1 MLSFRTNILVL
12 VLASLSLAS
21 WRGGTTTT
29 VTAQETTPA
38 GGNVDDSGFGVDTPT
53 DAPVAGVDTPTEA
66 PVAVL
71 GADYCTYSP
80 DPTCY
85 SNNGKPD
92 CCLDDAIEGGNVDDS
107 GFGVDTPTD
116 APVAGVDTPTEAPVA
131 VLGADYCTYSP
142 DPTCYSN
149 NGKPDCCLDDAI
161 ECPAEAAPCDVVD
174 GSETEAPTGGAA
186 TTTPPSVAVVGAD
199 YCTFA
204 PDPTCYSNSGKPECC
219 LDDAVECPAEAAPCD
234 VVDGSETEAPSAGMV
249 GADYCTFAPDPTCY
263 SNSGKP
269 DCCMD
274 DAVECPADAAPCD
287 VVNADASAPPTP
299 QSTETSVIPTPS
311 VVLSSPAPTG
321 GEATTTPPVVPSP
334 GPTQAPSAGVP
345 LYGSDYCTYSPDPA
359 CYSNSGKP
367 ECCMNEFID
376 CPEEKPECDVV
387 GTEVP
392 TKAPIV
398 FAGFQKCS
406 ANDVCKDDGLEGNC
420 CPNDDGTVLDCC
432 YGITESPVAAGT
444 DISGSPTSMTSGGTP
459 TGGPSDDADPTTSV
473 PTTEA
478 AVPAVTIT
486 TPPPQP
492 ETTPTQEQTPE
503 APEPNDSS
511 GSSSSSNVD
520 INISAAVVVSGGS
533 FVAVAVGVVTTAVVV
548 AVF

>member
-38 GGNVDDSGFGVDTPT
+38 
-53 DAPVAGVDTPTEA
+53 
-66 PVAVL
+66 
-71 GADYCTYSP
+71 
-80 DPTCY
+80 
-85 SNNGKPD
+85 
-92 CCLDDAIEGGNVDDS
+92 GGNVDDS

-204 PDPTCYSNSGKPECC
+204 PDPTCYSNSGKPDCC
-219 LDDAVECPAEAAPCD
+219 LDDAIECPAEAAPCD

-287 VVNADASAPPTP
+287 VVQDASAPPTP

-311 VVLSSPAPTG
+311 VLSSPAPTG

-334 GPTQAPSAGVP
+334 GPTQVLP
-345 LYGSDYCTYSPDPA
+345 LPGSDYCTYSPDPA

-376 CPEEKPECDVV
+376 CPEEKPDCDVVGTDVPTQAPVV

-420 CPNDDGTVLDCC
+420 CPNDDGIVLDCC

-444 DISGSPTSMTSGGTP
+444 DPSESPSSMTSGGTP
-459 TGGPSDDADPTTSV
+459 TGPSDDAEPTTSV

-503 APEPNDSS
+503 VPEPNDS

-520 INISAAVVVSGGS
+520 INISAAVVSGVR
-533 FVAVAVGVVTTAVVV
+533 FVAVSVGVVTTAV

>member
-1 MLSFRTNILVL
+1 MLSFRTHILVL

-29 VTAQETTPA
+29 VTAQESTP

-53 DAPVAGVDTPTEA
+53 VAPVVAATSAIPSGNTPTGGEA
-66 PVAVL
+66 TATTPPVAVL

-92 CCLDDAIEGGNVDDS
+92 CCLDDG
-107 GFGVDTPTD
+107 
-116 APVAGVDTPTEAPVA
+116 
-131 VLGADYCTYSP
+131 
-142 DPTCYSN
+142 
-149 NGKPDCCLDDAI
+149 I
-161 ECPAEAAPCDVVD
+161 ECPAEAAPCDVV
-174 GSETEAPTGGAA
+174 GSETEAPTFGAA
-186 TTTPPSVAVVGAD
+186 TTTPPVAI
-199 YCTFA
+199 
-204 PDPTCYSNSGKPECC
+204 
-219 LDDAVECPAEAAPCD
+219 
-234 VVDGSETEAPSAGMV
+234 V

-269 DCCMD
+269 DCCLD
-274 DAVECPADAAPCD
+274 DAVDCPAEAAPCD
-287 VVNADASAPPTP
+287 VVDGSDTEAPSAPPTA

-311 VVLSSPAPTG
+311 VLSSPAPTTG
-321 GEATTTPPVVPSP
+321 GEATTTTPPSVAVVDDASAPPTPQSTDTSLIPSP
-334 GPTQAPSAGVP
+334 GPTQVLP
-345 LYGSDYCTYSPDPA
+345 LPGSDYCTYSPDPA

-376 CPEEKPECDVV
+376 CPDDKPPCDVV

-398 FAGFQKCS
+398 FPGFIKCS
-406 ANDVCKDDGLEGNC
+406 ANDVCKEDGLEGNC

-444 DISGSPTSMTSGGTP
+444 DPSESPTSMTSGGTP
-459 TGGPSDDADPTTSV
+459 TGGPIEDAEVPTTSV

-492 ETTPTQEQTPE
+492 EEATPTQEQTPP
-503 APEPNDSS
+503 APEPNDTSE
-511 GSSSSSNVD
+511 SSSESNVD
-520 INISAAVVVSGGS
+520 INISAAVVSGVR
-533 FVAVAVGVVTTAVVV
+533 FVGVAVGVVTAAVVV

>member
-29 VTAQETTPA
+29 VMAQETTPA
-38 GGNVDDSGFGVDTPT
+38 
-53 DAPVAGVDTPTEA
+53 
-66 PVAVL
+66 
-71 GADYCTYSP
+71 
-80 DPTCY
+80 
-85 SNNGKPD
+85 
-92 CCLDDAIEGGNVDDS
+92 GGNVDDS

-174 GSETEAPTGGAA
+174 GSETEAP
-186 TTTPPSVAVVGAD
+186 
-199 YCTFA
+199 
-204 PDPTCYSNSGKPECC
+204 
-219 LDDAVECPAEAAPCD
+219 
-234 VVDGSETEAPSAGMV
+234 SAGMV

-287 VVNADASAPPTP
+287 VVQDASAPPTP

-311 VVLSSPAPTG
+311 VLSSPAPTG

-503 APEPNDSS
+503 VPEPNDS